1 MAHVVTQPC
10 CNDAGCVAVCPV
22 NCIHPTPEERIHAR
36 TEMLYIDPAT
46 CIDCGAC
53 VDECPVDAIV
63 PPEDLTPAM
72 QPFVDMN
79 AAYYEDNPTPEPV
92 AAPELPK
99 VARGSGVLRVAIVGS
114 GPSACYL
121 ADALCTHRGLDVEI
135 SMIERLPVPGGL
147 VRYGVA
153 PDHSSTKSIA
163 GTFTRIMGRRNV
175 DVYLD
180 VEVGRHL
187 THDDLLRHHHA
198 VVYASGATG
207 DRALGVPGE
216 GLAGSMSAREFVA
229 WYNGHP
235 EYADL
240 RLDLSCQRAVVVG
253 NGNVA
258 LDVARVLTSDV
269 SRLMTTDIAAHA
281 LEALAASRIREVV
294 VLGRRGARSAS
305 FSTPELLGLG
315 EIPGVDVTASGIDHG
330 SAEMSALEHIRAD
343 ILTRYAE
350 TDPMAG
356 RRRIHLQ
363 FLRSPV
369 EVLGNGRVE
378 YLRTAVNAL
387 DEHGGVGET
396 GEFEDIETGL
406 VLRSIGFRGERRPG
420 VPFDEDRAVIPNLAG
435 AAIDPDSGERVPG
448 VYTAGWLK
456 RGPSG
461 VIGSNKTCSAETA
474 ASIVGDFV
482 EGRHATPA
490 GDRKAFAALV
500 SARQPDYLDLQGW
513 RRIDAFE
520 RNAGRSAGRPRVK
533 VVRTSAMSSVA
544 RGEPAVAR

>member
-22 NCIHPTPEERIHAR
+22 NCIHPTPEERTRGR
-36 TEMLYIDPAT
+36 TEMLYIDPEA

-63 PPEDLTPAM
+63 PPEDLTPEM

-79 AAYYEDNPTPEPV
+79 AAYYQDNPTPDPMPAV
-92 AAPELPK
+92 ELPK
-99 VARGSGVLRVAIVGS
+99 VSAEAGVLRVAIVGS

-121 ADALCTHRGLDVEI
+121 AEALTSHRGLDVEI

-153 PDHSSTKSIA
+153 PDHSSTKNIA
-163 GTFTRIMGRRNV
+163 GTFTRMMGRRNI

-187 THDDLLRHHHA
+187 THEDLLRHHHA
-198 VVYASGATG
+198 VVYANGATG

-216 GLAGSMSAREFVA
+216 DLAGSMSAREFVA

-235 EYADL
+235 DYADL
-240 RLDLSCQRAVVVG
+240 RVDLSCERAVVVG

-269 SRLMTTDIAAHA
+269 SRLLKTDIAAHA

-294 VLGRRGARSAS
+294 VLGRRGAGAAA

-315 EIPGVDVTASGIDHG
+315 DLPGVYVTASDIGTG
-330 SAEMSALEHIRAD
+330 SAEMSALERIRAD
-343 ILTRYAE
+343 ILTRYVATE
-350 TDPMAG
+350 PAPG

-378 YLRTAVNAL
+378 SLRTAVNTLEGA
-387 DEHGGVGET
+387 T
-396 GEFEDIETGL
+396 GEFENIETGL
-406 VLRSIGFRGERRPG
+406 VLRSIGFRGMRQSG
-420 VPFDEDRAVIPNLAG
+420 VPFDEDRGVIPNAAG
-435 AAIDPDSGERVPG
+435 AAIDPESGDRVPG

-461 VIGSNKTCSAETA
+461 VIGSNKVCSAETA
-474 ASIVGDFV
+474 AAIVGDFV
-482 EGRHATPA
+482 NGLHTPPV
-490 GDRKAFAALV
+490 GDRKAFAELV
-500 SARQPDYLDLQGW
+500 CARHPDYIDLQGW

-520 RNAGRSAGRPRVK
+520 RGEGRSAGRPRVK
-533 VVRTSAMSSVA
+533 VVSVGDMVSVA
-544 RGEPAVAR
+544 RGEPATLGR